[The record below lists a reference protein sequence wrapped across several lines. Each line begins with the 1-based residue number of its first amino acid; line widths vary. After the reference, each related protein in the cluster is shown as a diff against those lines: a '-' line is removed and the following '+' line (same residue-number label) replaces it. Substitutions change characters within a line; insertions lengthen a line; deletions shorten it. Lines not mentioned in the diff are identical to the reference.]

1 MNHRYLCFT
10 NSLLLLTLLYFSIQI
25 SRSKVHAIEYVLA
38 FGLVVTIALSQ
49 LFWFH
54 PIRGS
59 LLHRIDALNAK
70 VVVACFILYVLSYKF
85 RWSFV
90 LLVGLIFFS
99 FTTCLVFYRNFV
111 RLFPVRLR
119 NFLRLVRPPSC
130 NPLFNLSFRS
140 SVSFVN
146 TPTICT

>member
-90 LLVGLIFFS
+90 LLVGMIFFS
-99 FTTCLVFYRNFV
+99 FYLSHYYSTLEWCSHKHVLWQGILHVLCFIATLYAF
-111 RLFPVRLR
+111 FPYVYATSY
-119 NFLRLVRPPSC
+119 V
-130 NPLFNLSFRS
+130 
-140 SVSFVN
+140 
-146 TPTICT
+146 